1 LIDVPSDLF
10 MLREVP
16 SYIRFENG
24 PEFVVK
30 TEHDWI
36 DTVGAKAAYTACGN
50 PSAAL
55 ARSA

>member
-1 LIDVPSDLF
+1 